1 MRCLTL
7 LSLAVFGAF
16 LVRASQDDHL
26 RFQNND
32 QGGVARNDVENTVAE
47 AAATNVLFHRVTSDS
62 VEVLSVEL
70 EFTALG
76 MRRIRADQQQNG
88 SSIKEEVIKTT
99 DPHLLELGKYAFEI
113 QRCFR
118 PFPIPDGDASWKGGD
133 LGMPYAVLRFQ
144 TTHETRTI
152 GLSRYGFSL
161 SANEASNRYGFF
173 SATGADFVNLLYIK
187 KHLYPLPGYLIDGL
201 SGHLQLRETS
211 DGFHARR
218 EDTTSEKV
226 N

>member
-1 MRCLTL
+1 M
-7 LSLAVFGAF
+7 
-16 LVRASQDDHL
+16 
-26 RFQNND
+26 
-32 QGGVARNDVENTVAE
+32 
-47 AAATNVLFHRVTSDS
+47 
-62 VEVLSVEL
+62 EVLSVEL
-70 EFTALG
+70 EFTAGG

-88 SSIKEEVIKTT
+88 FSIKEEVIKTT

-133 LGMPYAVLRFQ
+133 LGMPYAVLRFL
-144 TTHETRTI
+144 TKDETRTI

-161 SANEASNRYGFF
+161 NANEASNQNGFF

-187 KHLYPLPGYLIDGL
+187 KHSRPLPGYLIDGL
-201 SGHLQLRETS
+201 SGHSQLRETS